1 MTLCDQRENISPPGV
16 RSRPSLG
23 PTLTGVRGH
32 SVSALG
38 GLGRIWEWAEDN
50 LGMRA
55 ATAVTKMVEKGRV
68 VGLDGTLGAL

>member
-1 MTLCDQRENISPPGV
+1 M
-16 RSRPSLG
+16 
-23 PTLTGVRGH
+23 
-32 SVSALG
+32 SALG